1 LPNFVVR
8 LLSMKKVGW
17 MLLLCCVALGS
28 LAQSEQDTLIL
39 DTLSIDP
46 TTFVLKQDSSIV
58 PDSLYQ
64 LIPHKAMLIIPKGLD
79 QTQLK
84 WEFQRRPYPVE
95 WGQYE
100 AYQRTRSTYRP
111 SLLGE
116 RLVPRPPE
124 SMTDIIQSGAL
135 TRTIQVGNNQDL
147 SLQSGL
153 NLQLDGRISGDWR
166 IKGQLSDAQLPMQA
180 GGYSSKL
187 EDFDVMNIVLY
198 NKTTQIL
205 AGDFTAQQKEGYFM
219 RYFKRGQGMSFQH
232 QGDEW
237 KTDVAF
243 SLSKGRFA
251 RQSFVAIEGNQ
262 GPYRLQ
268 GANGEQFIIVLS
280 GTEQVFM
287 DGVKLQ
293 RGQDKDYVIDYNSGT
308 ITFTPARQ
316 LTKDKR
322 LVVEFQYSD
331 KQYFRPLV
339 TAGAEKKWDGQKIY
353 WRYFNE
359 WDAKNQ
365 PLQLNLS
372 DSSRYLLSQSGDNVS
387 QAFVDG
393 SRPWEGPVNGVAYM
407 KKDTL
412 GFGWVWEVSQ
422 DTSQE
427 LYQVIFSF
435 VGMGQGN
442 YIESGFN
449 AGGKVYRWVAPV
461 WDGAQWVKQ
470 GNYMDK
476 AQLTAPKALQMW
488 VMGYLWTDS
497 TSRGQ
502 WEWENELAM
511 SHQDLNL
518 FSNRND
524 GDNQGWAIKS
534 EARWLRK
541 KWKTRV
547 DLEYNS
553 VYFNRIERFREVEF
567 ERNWNLL
574 GLSLQGDFQRLGAE
588 VQFQSEDRPVLLRA
602 EQLRWS
608 NEYAA
613 QRLRWTGYPVNKKN
627 FTWKWDGWALNTQG
641 IRQTNFYRNKNRVD
655 WTPGKMRWYFQD
667 EWESNKGQMSNGALP
682 YVFYDYM
689 TGVGTKDT
697 TTKKL
702 VVFYRNRLD
711 HLTSVTEGNLLRGAR
726 AEQWGLDA
734 AWQVTSGWR
743 VNATL
748 AQRQLMVLSSSV
760 FNAEPEKNA
769 VGRAGTQWWSENRIW
784 NINGYYELSSGLEQR
799 KSYIYVEV
807 PAGQG
812 NFVWNDYNDN
822 GVKELNE
829 FEMSA
834 FGYDA
839 NYIRTA
845 VPNNDFVPVH
855 GQKLSLNMQ
864 MRGNRER
871 YRGWNYQGSIVA
883 DQQNLNEQSLGWR
896 NFEKGDSILVQQH
909 LTLRN
914 QMLYATKDGR
924 WTWGMQQQETT
935 ALQAL
940 SLGYERRSDA
950 YWSPL
955 IRYQWNS
962 ETQLQPSYKQGVK
975 QVASDFLAG
984 RNYQI
989 HYEELEMD
997 IAVTPNKQAQLVMKP
1012 RWKEKRLVAENS
1024 ERLTAL
1030 EWPFQLRWNEL
1041 GKSIYTLDVA
1051 WHHLEYTGSG
1061 YNTYTY
1067 DLLEGLLPGTN
1078 WTWMMQYQTIGGR
1091 WQWTVNYNGR
1101 KSGDHKAIHTGQMG
1115 IRLAF

>member
-1 LPNFVVR
+1 
-8 LLSMKKVGW
+8 
-17 MLLLCCVALGS
+17 
-28 LAQSEQDTLIL
+28 
-39 DTLSIDP
+39 
-46 TTFVLKQDSSIV
+46 
-58 PDSLYQ
+58 
-64 LIPHKAMLIIPKGLD
+64 
-79 QTQLK
+79 
-84 WEFQRRPYPVE
+84 
-95 WGQYE
+95 
-100 AYQRTRSTYRP
+100 
-111 SLLGE
+111 
-116 RLVPRPPE
+116 
-124 SMTDIIQSGAL
+124 
-135 TRTIQVGNNQDL
+135 
-147 SLQSGL
+147 
-153 NLQLDGRISGDWR
+153 
-166 IKGQLSDAQLPMQA
+166 
-180 GGYSSKL
+180 
-187 EDFDVMNIVLY
+187 
-198 NKTTQIL
+198 
-205 AGDFTAQQKEGYFM
+205 
-219 RYFKRGQGMSFQH
+219 
-232 QGDEW
+232 
-237 KTDVAF
+237 
-243 SLSKGRFA
+243 
-251 RQSFVAIEGNQ
+251 
-262 GPYRLQ
+262 
-268 GANGEQFIIVLS
+268 
-280 GTEQVFM
+280 
-287 DGVKLQ
+287 
-293 RGQDKDYVIDYNSGT
+293 
-308 ITFTPARQ
+308 
-316 LTKDKR
+316 
-322 LVVEFQYSD
+322 
-331 KQYFRPLV
+331 
-339 TAGAEKKWDGQKIY
+339 
-353 WRYFNE
+353 
-359 WDAKNQ
+359 
-365 PLQLNLS
+365 
-372 DSSRYLLSQSGDNVS
+372 
-387 QAFVDG
+387 
-393 SRPWEGPVNGVAYM
+393 
-407 KKDTL
+407 
-412 GFGWVWEVSQ
+412 
-422 DTSQE
+422 
-427 LYQVIFSF
+427 
-435 VGMGQGN
+435 
-442 YIESGFN
+442 
-449 AGGKVYRWVAPV
+449 
-461 WDGAQWVKQ
+461 
-470 GNYMDK
+470 
-476 AQLTAPKALQMW
+476 
-488 VMGYLWTDS
+488 
-497 TSRGQ
+497 
-502 WEWENELAM
+502 
-511 SHQDLNL
+511 
-518 FSNRND
+518 
-524 GDNQGWAIKS
+524 
-534 EARWLRK
+534 
-541 KWKTRV
+541 
-547 DLEYNS
+547 
-553 VYFNRIERFREVEF
+553 
-567 ERNWNLL
+567 
-574 GLSLQGDFQRLGAE
+574 
-588 VQFQSEDRPVLLRA
+588 
-602 EQLRWS
+602 
-608 NEYAA
+608 
-613 QRLRWTGYPVNKKN
+613 
-627 FTWKWDGWALNTQG
+627 
-641 IRQTNFYRNKNRVD
+641 
-655 WTPGKMRWYFQD
+655 MRWYFQD
-667 EWESNKGQMSNGALP
+667 EWESNKRQMSNGALP

-711 HLTSVTEGNLLRGAR
+711 HLTSVTEGNLLPGAR

-760 FNAEPEKNA
+760 FDAEPEKNA